1 MNRKPVIIAGLVA
14 LIVMGIS
21 FGIGSSNASAKGG
34 NHKPA
39 LHDANCTTLATAT
52 DNVGFAIFQM
62 DSAGDLQVEVSVK
75 HGMPTTE
82 YKAYVLADPCTVIF
96 TDDILTTNKKGKG
109 NIHIMVPQASIPANK
124 KIAVQLVSPP
134 SAVVP
139 GTGPFTDVITS
150 DFVTPQQVVDESE
163 SEAVDR

>member
-14 LIVMGIS
+14 LIVMAIS
-21 FGIGSSNASAKGG
+21 IGIGSSNVSAKGGG

-75 HGMPTTE
+75 HGLPKTE
-82 YKAYVLADPCTVIF
+82 YKAFVLADPCTVIF

-109 NIHIMVPQASIPANK
+109 NIHIMVPQTLISGNK
-124 KIAVQLVSPP
+124 KLAVQLVSPP
-134 SAVVP
+134 SAT
-139 GTGPFTDVITS
+139 GSGPFADVITS
-150 DFVTPQQVVDESE
+150 DLVTPQQGGDESTG
-163 SEAVDR
+163 EAVDR